1 MGNRLID
8 IEIIISKF
16 LLDIL
21 YIPPY
26 NMTCVYKGC

>member
-21 YIPPY
+21 GIPPY
-26 NMTCVYKGC
+26 NMICVYKGC